1 MPMLLR
7 LSFKGIWIVRF
18 DKVNLWYTRNV
29 MFKNVIS
36 PIQAWLLS
44 QGRCV
49 GCGKELS
56 DGKKSE
62 GKAGDEKV
70 TCSCGRIFIQDKDTK
85 KYRRALLEEV

>member
-1 MPMLLR
+1 ML
-7 LSFKGIWIVRF
+7 
-18 DKVNLWYTRNV
+18 
-29 MFKNVIS
+29 KNVIA

-56 DGKKSE
+56 GGTKKAYKKDLE
-62 GKAGDEKV
+62 RVKCE
-70 TCSCGRIFIQDKDTK
+70 CGRIFIYNEATK

>member
-1 MPMLLR
+1 
-7 LSFKGIWIVRF
+7 
-18 DKVNLWYTRNV
+18 
-29 MFKNVIS
+29 MFKNVIA

-56 DGKKSE
+56 IGKKVKRN
-62 GKAGDEKV
+62 GTEKV
-70 TCSCGRIFIQDKDTK
+70 TCSCGRIFIYDPKTK